1 MSNNTCTNGSA
12 KAIYINENCVT
23 EPDRV
28 PEAAPWGR
36 TVVCRPLGYSKLDI
50 DMRRKAEVL
59 KHLNVDYARVP
70 KKRQYANAVLGLG
83 LRSRG
88 ICARGAAQSPDVI
101 YATSSASGVPGRAT
115 LWLDRRVPYVP
126 INAPTFYARES
137 QIYL

>member
-1 MSNNTCTNGSA
+1 MSSGTCTDGSA
-12 KAIYINENCVT
+12 KAIYINENCAT
-23 EPDRV
+23 EADRV

-36 TVVCRPLGYSKLDI
+36 AVVCRPLGYSKLDI

-88 ICARGAAQSPDVI
+88 ICARGAPRSPDVI

-126 INAPTFYARES
+126 INASTLYARES